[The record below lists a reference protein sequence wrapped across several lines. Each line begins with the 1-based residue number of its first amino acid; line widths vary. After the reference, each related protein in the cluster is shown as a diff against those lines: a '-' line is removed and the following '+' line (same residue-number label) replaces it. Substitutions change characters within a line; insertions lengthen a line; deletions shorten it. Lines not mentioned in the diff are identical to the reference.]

1 VETAEKPRD
10 TVLKRLALPVA
21 TWAIA
26 AAYIG
31 VYLPRH
37 FVALDE
43 GELGQAVDR
52 VLAGQLPHRD
62 FDDIWSG
69 GTALYHALAA
79 HLLGNQL
86 FSFRL
91 ALYAMALPWLGALYV
106 LARRVATPIAAA
118 VAVLVA
124 VAWSIPNYPAAMP
137 SWYVLFLATFGAVAV
152 CRFLETEDRRWLLA
166 AGASGG
172 LAILAKVVGLYYL
185 AAVALVLIAVERTR
199 ASDSTKTADRIYSGA
214 LTAALA
220 LFTLAVARFAT
231 RVPSTTAGPLLQYAL
246 PVALLC
252 GALLRDEWQ
261 SPRHAPWQVRART
274 LTTDLL
280 PLAIGAA
287 VPIALF
293 LIPYAR
299 THAVHAWF
307 DGVFLTPQR
316 RFTSASTAPPG
327 LETIVPALA
336 WAFLLVPIRTK
347 HPRAVASVVA
357 AGLALVLALASRGGT
372 AYATVWDVVQHA
384 TWCIVLAGVLLVRNN
399 IKVFLL
405 LSLTAL
411 CSLVRIPYAAPAYT
425 FYFAPLAVLSVL
437 AILSAR
443 PRQKSPLAIPATA
456 FLALFAILLVNPGR
470 FTAEGDAIPG
480 GTRLLVL
487 PRMSVLRVPSR
498 EALQYEALWATVNA
512 HIAPDAALYAAP
524 DCPQVEYVTQRANP
538 TPVFLDFLDDPATH
552 DARAVHAIEATT
564 TGGAVVYHRPHAS
577 QLVDTV
583 IEAALRARFPD
594 SAVVGAFTVRWP

>member
-1 VETAEKPRD
+1 VETAR
-10 TVLKRLALPVA
+10 KRRFIPVA

-26 AAYIG
+26 AAYIAA
-31 VYLPRH
+31 YLPRH

-43 GELGQAVDR
+43 GEIGQAVDR

-62 FDDIWSG
+62 FADIWSG
-69 GTALYHALAA
+69 GATLYHALAA

-91 ALYAMALPWLGALYV
+91 ALYAMALPWLAALYA
-106 LARRVATPIAAA
+106 LARRVASPMAAA

-124 VAWSIPNYPAAMP
+124 VAWSVPNYPAAMP
-137 SWYVLFLATFGAVAV
+137 SWYVLFLATFGALAT
-152 CRFLETEDRRWLLA
+152 CRFLETKDRRWLLA
-166 AGASGG
+166 AGACGG
-172 LAILAKVVGLYYL
+172 LAILAKIVGVYYL
-185 AAVALVLIAVERTR
+185 AAIALVLIAVERTQKGTE
-199 ASDSTKTADRIYSGA
+199 ATDRGYSMT
-214 LTAALA
+214 LTAILI
-220 LFTLAVARFAT
+220 LFTLAVARFAA
-231 RVPSTTAGPLLQYAL
+231 RVPSTTAGPLLQYAV
-246 PVALLC
+246 PVALLS
-252 GALLRDEWQ
+252 GALVRDEWQ
-261 SPRHAPWQVRART
+261 SPRHAAWPIRAGT
-274 LTTDLL
+274 LASYLL
-280 PLAIGAA
+280 PLAAGAA

-299 THAVHAWF
+299 SHAVLAWF
-307 DGVFLTPQR
+307 NGVFVIPQR
-316 RFTSASTAPPG
+316 RFTSASTGPPG

-336 WAFLLVPIRTK
+336 WAFLLAPIRTK
-347 HPRAVASVVA
+347 HPRAVASVTA
-357 AGLALVLALASRGGT
+357 AVLAGVLVLASRGGT
-372 AYATVWDVVQHA
+372 AYATVWDVVQQA
-384 TWCIVLAGVLLVRNN
+384 TWCIVLAGVLLVRDNTK
-399 IKVFLL
+399 IFLL
-405 LSLTAL
+405 LALTAL

-443 PRQKSPLAIPATA
+443 PRQESPLLIPVTA

-470 FTAEGDAIPG
+470 FTAEGDPILDH
-480 GTRLLVL
+480 GTRQLAL

-498 EALQYEALWATVNA
+498 EALQYEALSATVNA
-512 HIAPDAALYAAP
+512 HIARDAALYAAP

-564 TGGAVVYHRPHAS
+564 TGGAVVYRRPHAS
-577 QLVDTV
+577 PPVDTV